1 MDIFAATDLPIN
13 QHSKIANHLPAVPQT
28 MCGAVPQ
35 RESVD
40 SGLSLSP
47 SSMVTDHSSAGT
59 SSGSMLASP
68 TEQTGTPSSS
78 AGSSVRRRRKKKRL
92 AHTLSAASFNDLYSL
107 KGEELGHGSYGRVE
121 TCINRFTGV
130 EYAVKIV
137 DKDSWQF
144 QRQKMLKEIEL
155 YHFCSGHDSIIQL
168 IEYFEEDDHFYLI
181 FEKAQGG
188 HLLKQINQKLRFD
201 EKNAAKIVAKLA
213 KALKYLH
220 SKGIAHRDLK
230 PENVLCMEAGD
241 ADQVASSIRL
251 CDFDLCSNIHPTVT
265 TPRLQSPVG
274 SAEYMAPEVVDSFIH
289 DDDLFYDL
297 VDDDLEDF
305 TYDKRCDLWSLGVI
319 GYTLLCGFLP
329 FNGCCGEDCGW
340 NDRNEECSRCQE
352 DLFNSIKRGSLHFPD
367 QYWSKISIDAKD
379 LLIKLLQKDPN
390 DRLEAA
396 DILNH
401 PWIIQMTKENNN
413 NEQQK
418 VILAN
423 DNQIDTT
430 NTITTSTTTTSQS
443 NEDNT
448 VNKQLMT
455 DVNKQHLTST
465 ADPTVN
471 LVHFDISS
479 SPSSN
484 QFHENFRRENDFTKK
499 HDDEE
504 IVLPMSPNITNNLR
518 KAMSTHL
525 WSPTMSQNRPAVRA
539 VNKMRRQSSVVE
551 FYLQHDQDSYLSR
564 CEY

>member
-13 QHSKIANHLPAVPQT
+13 QHSKIVASHLPSAVPQS
-28 MCGAVPQ
+28 MCAVPK

-47 SSMVTDHSSAGT
+47 SSMVTDHSASGT
-59 SSGSMLASP
+59 SSGSGSIC
-68 TEQTGTPSSS
+68 TEQSGTSS
-78 AGSSVRRRRKKKRL
+78 GSSGSVRRRRKKKRL

-121 TCINRFTGV
+121 TCINLFTGV

-155 YHFCSGHDSIIQL
+155 YHFCQGHDSIIQL

-367 QYWSKISIDAKD
+367 QYWSKISSDAKD

-396 DILNH
+396 EILNH
-401 PWIIQMTKENNN
+401 PWIIQMTKTFENNENNN
-413 NEQQK
+413 NNKNISEQQKQK
-418 VILAN
+418 VILANN

-430 NTITTSTTTTSQS
+430 NTTISTISS
-443 NEDNT
+443 NNEDNT
-448 VNKQLMT
+448 VNKQLSE
-455 DVNKQHLTST
+455 VNKQLTDDVNNKQHST
-465 ADPTVN
+465 TA
-471 LVHFDISS
+471 VHFDVSSS
-479 SPSSN
+479 SPLSPISSN
-484 QFHENFRRENDFTKK
+484 NDEN
-499 HDDEE
+499 
-504 IVLPMSPNITNNLR
+504 SPQTTNITNNLR
-518 KAMSTHL
+518 KTMSTHL
-525 WSPTMSQNRPAVRA
+525 WSPTMSQNRPAIRA
-539 VNKMRRQSSVVE
+539 TNKMRRQSSVVE
-551 FYLQHDQDSYLSR
+551 FYLQREDSYLSR

>member
-28 MCGAVPQ
+28 MCAVPQ

-59 SSGSMLASP
+59 SPGSMLASP
-68 TEQTGTPSSS
+68 TEQSGTSS

-92 AHTLSAASFNDLYSL
+92 AHTLSAASFNDLYRL

-121 TCINRFTGV
+121 TCINLFTGV

-155 YHFCSGHDSIIQL
+155 YHFCQGHDSIIQL

-220 SKGIAHRDLK
+220 SKGIAHRDIK

-379 LLIKLLQKDPN
+379 LLINLLQKDPN

-401 PWIIQMTKENNN
+401 PWIIQMTSSNENENENNN
-413 NEQQK
+413 NISEQQQK

-430 NTITTSTTTTSQS
+430 STTTSS
-443 NEDNT
+443 PNNEDT
-448 VNKQLMT
+448 VNKQLLT
-455 DVNKQHLTST
+455 DVNKQLTSS
-465 ADPTVN
+465 AANPIDLV
-471 LVHFDISS
+471 VHFDISS
-479 SPSSN
+479 PSSPN
-484 QFHENFRRENDFTKK
+484 ND
-499 HDDEE
+499 DDEN
-504 IVLPMSPNITNNLR
+504 VPMSPNTTFITTNNLR

-539 VNKMRRQSSVVE
+539 ANKMRRQSSVVE
-551 FYLQHDQDSYLSR
+551 FYLQHEDSYLSR

>member
-1 MDIFAATDLPIN
+1 
-13 QHSKIANHLPAVPQT
+13 
-28 MCGAVPQ
+28 
-35 RESVD
+35 
-40 SGLSLSP
+40 
-47 SSMVTDHSSAGT
+47 MVTDHSASGT
-59 SSGSMLASP
+59 SSGSGSIC
-68 TEQTGTPSSS
+68 TEQSGTSS
-78 AGSSVRRRRKKKRL
+78 GSSGSVRRRRKKKRL

-121 TCINRFTGV
+121 TCINLFTGV

-155 YHFCSGHDSIIQL
+155 YHFCQGHDSIIQL

-274 SAEYMAPEVVDSFIH
+274 SAEYVAPEVVDSFIH
-289 DDDLFYDL
+289 
-297 VDDDLEDF
+297 
-305 TYDKRCDLWSLGVI
+305 
-319 GYTLLCGFLP
+319 
-329 FNGCCGEDCGW
+329 GEDCGW

-367 QYWSKISIDAKD
+367 QYWSKISSDAKD

-396 DILNH
+396 EILNH
-401 PWIIQMTKENNN
+401 PWIIQMTKTFENNENNN
-413 NEQQK
+413 N
-418 VILAN
+418 
-423 DNQIDTT
+423 
-430 NTITTSTTTTSQS
+430 
-443 NEDNT
+443 
-448 VNKQLMT
+448 NKKL
-455 DVNKQHLTST
+455 SIP
-465 ADPTVN
+465 A
-471 LVHFDISS
+471 VHFDVSSPISS
-479 SPSSN
+479 NNDENNSP
-484 QFHENFRRENDFTKK
+484 QTT
-499 HDDEE
+499 
-504 IVLPMSPNITNNLR
+504 NITNNLR
-518 KAMSTHL
+518 KTMSTHL
-525 WSPTMSQNRPAVRA
+525 WSPTMSQNRPAIRA
-539 VNKMRRQSSVVE
+539 TNKMRRQSSVVE
-551 FYLQHDQDSYLSR
+551 FYLQREDSYLSR